1 MKYGYAHELNQKAP
15 SSSMTIDHRQHILL
29 VEDDPP
35 LARVYQEYLKNEP
48 YQITHVA
55 RGEEAMNALKTT
67 IPDAVLL
74 DLKLPDM
81 NGIEILKHIQNTKIS
96 TTVIVIT
103 AHGSINTAV
112 EAMQAGAADF
122 VLKPFN
128 ADRLVYTLRNAL
140 ERDQLSRIV
149 KTFKE
154 DFNRQEFAGFIGSS
168 LSMQAV
174 YRIIDNAASSSA
186 TIFITGESGTG
197 KEVCAEA
204 IHDKSP
210 RRNRRIVALNCG
222 AIPKDLMESEIFG
235 HVKGAFTGAQ
245 SNRDGAA
252 KLADGGTLF
261 LDEICEMDPTLQV
274 KLLRFIQSGTF
285 QKVGNSET
293 ETVDVRF
300 ICATN
305 KDPWKEV
312 QAGNF
317 REDLYYRLHVIPL
330 HMPPLRERE
339 NDVIEIAEHFLETYA
354 SEEGKDFNQ
363 LSEDVKNI
371 FLSQG
376 WPGNVRQLQ
385 NTLRNAVVL
394 NEGDILDESML
405 PDMVSHNFIANPVT
419 STRDQSLSP
428 QVTNHLKNPVDGDE
442 TSTIAPMWQVERQMI
457 EIAMSEF
464 EDNVHKVATVLEI
477 SPSTLYRRLR
487 EIEDD
492 KKQKEN
498 QA

>member
-1 MKYGYAHELNQKAP
+1 MHSAQK
-15 SSSMTIDHRQHILL
+15 QHVLL

-35 LARVYQEYLKNEP
+35 MARVYQEYLKNEP
-48 YQITHVA
+48 YEITHA
-55 RGEEAMNALKTT
+55 SRGDEALEVLNVGV
-67 IPDAVLL
+67 PDAILL

-81 NGIEILKHIQNTKIS
+81 NGLDILKHIQEAGLS

-112 EAMQAGAADF
+112 EAMQAGASDF

-128 ADRLVYTLRNAL
+128 ADRLIYTLRNAL
-140 ERDQLSRIV
+140 ERQQLSRIV

-154 DFNRQEFAGFIGSS
+154 DFDRQEFAGFIGSS
-168 LSMQAV
+168 LPMQAV
-174 YRIIDNAASSSA
+174 YRIIDSAASSAA

-245 SNRDGAA
+245 SSRDGAA

-285 QKVGNSET
+285 QKVGSSET

-305 KDPWKEV
+305 KDPWREV

-330 HMPPLRERE
+330 HLPPLRERE
-339 NDVIEIAEHFLETYA
+339 EDVIEIAEHFLEKYA
-354 SEEGKDFNQ
+354 SEESKLFNRI
-363 LSEDVKNI
+363 STDAKKI
-371 FLSQG
+371 FLSYS

-385 NTLRNAVVL
+385 NILRNAIVL
-394 NEGDILDESML
+394 NDGEILESEML
-405 PDMVSHNFIANPVT
+405 PELVSGSPPSAPGLSIGQSSPPPISKVV
-419 STRDQSLSP
+419 DQNLNTGSLP
-428 QVTNHLKNPVDGDE
+428 GIV
-442 TSTIAPMWQVERQMI
+442 PMWQLERQMI
-457 EIAMSEF
+457 SLAMKEYD
-464 EDNVHKVATVLEI
+464 DNVHQVATVLEI

-487 EIEDD
+487 EIEEDN
-492 KKQKEN
+492 KS

>member
-1 MKYGYAHELNQKAP
+1 MHVNQK
-15 SSSMTIDHRQHILL
+15 QHVLL

-35 LARVYQEYLKNEP
+35 MARVYQEYLKNEP
-48 YQITHVA
+48 YEITHVS
-55 RGEEAMNALKTT
+55 RGDDAMDVLRSNV
-67 IPDAVLL
+67 PDAVLL

-81 NGIEILKHIQNTKIS
+81 NGLDILKHIQDAGIS

-112 EAMQAGAADF
+112 EAMQAGASDF

-128 ADRLVYTLRNAL
+128 ADRLIYTLRNSL
-140 ERDQLSRIV
+140 ERQQLSRIV

-168 LSMQAV
+168 LPMQAV
-174 YRIIDNAASSSA
+174 YRIIDSAASSSA

-197 KEVCAEA
+197 KEVCADA

-235 HVKGAFTGAQ
+235 HIKGAFTGAQ

-285 QKVGNSET
+285 QKVGSSET

-317 REDLYYRLHVIPL
+317 REDLYYRLHVIPVHL
-330 HMPPLRERE
+330 PPLRERDK
-339 NDVIEIAEHFLETYA
+339 DVIEIAEHFLEKYA
-354 SEEGKDFNQ
+354 SEEGKQFARM
-363 LSEDVKNI
+363 SEDAKKV
-371 FLSQG
+371 FLSHS

-385 NTLRNAVVL
+385 NTLRNAIVL
-394 NEGDILDESML
+394 NEGETLETDML
-405 PDMVSHNFIANPVT
+405 PELLNGKPLSTTSAPAIGQNAHTSPLSNMDNATVAN
-419 STRDQSLSP
+419 SSL
-428 QVTNHLKNPVDGDE
+428 G
-442 TSTIAPMWQVERQMI
+442 IAPMWQIERHVI
-457 EIAMSEF
+457 SLAMKEYD
-464 EDNVHKVATVLEI
+464 DNVHKVATVLEI

-487 EIEDD
+487 EIEEDSKAFD
-492 KKQKEN
+492 
-498 QA
+498 

>member
-1 MKYGYAHELNQKAP
+1 MK
-15 SSSMTIDHRQHILL
+15 IDHRQHILL

-48 YQITHVA
+48 YQVTHVG
-55 RGEEAMNALKTT
+55 RGEDAINALQTNV
-67 IPDAVLL
+67 PDAILL

-81 NGIEILKHIQNTKIS
+81 NGIEILKNIQNAGIP

-128 ADRLVYTLRNAL
+128 AERLVYTLRNAL

-222 AIPKDLMESEIFG
+222 AIPKDLMESEVFG

-330 HMPPLRERE
+330 HLPPLRERE
-339 NDVIEIAEHFLETYA
+339 NDVVEIAEHYLEKYA
-354 SEEGKDFNQ
+354 SEEGKGFNQ
-363 LSEDVKNI
+363 LSEEAKKI
-371 FLSQG
+371 FLSQR

-385 NTLRNAVVL
+385 NTLRNAIVL
-394 NEGDILDESML
+394 SDGDILDAKML
-405 PDMVSHNFIANPVT
+405 PDMVSSNLRDNLAIVGGDQPISSQYSNSLRNPVYGGET
-419 STRDQSLSP
+419 PSL
-428 QVTNHLKNPVDGDE
+428 V
-442 TSTIAPMWQVERQMI
+442 PMWQVERQMI
-457 EIAMSEF
+457 EIAMREF
-464 EDNVHKVATVLEI
+464 DDNVHKVATVLEI

-487 EIEDD
+487 EIEEDR
-492 KKQKEN
+492 KQEEN